1 MKTYSEMVQLPTFEE
16 RFDYL
21 KLNGRVGEDTF
32 AFDRYFNQKFYRSEE
47 WKALRNRIIVRDSG
61 CDLGVEGY
69 EIRSQRALIHHI
81 NPITLEDI
89 RSGSRALFDP
99 DNLITTTHTTHNA
112 LHYGDKDQLFLG
124 LTERKPNDTCPWK

>member
-1 MKTYSEMVQLPTFEE
+1 MKTYSEMAQLHTFEE

-47 WKALRNRIIVRDSG
+47 WKALRNRIIIRDGG
-61 CDLGVEGY
+61 CDLGVDGY
-69 EIRSQRALIHHI
+69 EIRHQRALIHHI

-89 RSGSRALFDP
+89 QSGSRVLFDP
-99 DNLITTTHTTHNA
+99 DNLITTTHATHNA

-124 LTERKPNDTCPWK
+124 LVERKPNDTCPWK